1 MPTKRES
8 LLCLVVAFVCDEK
21 LPGRLLVGELLD
33 VLEPNVGHVFKGVLV
48 GDVEHHD
55 HPVSTLVVRR
65 SLRVGLLPAAAYRHK
80 KFFYGSTR
88 FPSLYKIW
96 VALLISYRTKLSSSF
111 ANFIFELIWH
121 SISGNNLLACSSFH
135 QPSSLS
141 KNFTK
146 IFN

>member
-65 SLRVGLLPAAAYRHK
+65 RLRVGLLPAASYRHK
-80 KFFYGSTR
+80 KFDFLCSKQLINGSTL
-88 FPSLYKIW
+88 FNNLCQK
-96 VALLISYRTKLSSSF
+96 
-111 ANFIFELIWH
+111 
-121 SISGNNLLACSSFH
+121 ISGVSRFE
-135 QPSSLS
+135 P
-141 KNFTK
+141 KTITTVVK
-146 IFN
+146 